1 MSSFFLA
8 VHTQAYSTENSAS
21 QVQTA
26 TARMLL
32 RFDGGDTAW
41 MLVCTVLVL
50 LMAIPG
56 IMLFYSGM
64 MRSNNA
70 LSLVAHV
77 FAATE
82 VVTLKWAAAGYSL
95 RSHRDRPTQRLWLA
109 THGAAHNLLI
119 TVLGAGLLWAGWF
132 GFNAGSAFSAVSR
145 AVGALLAT
153 QVAACVGAFLWGLCE
168 FTQHGRF
175 GVLGMATGAIAGVI
189 AVTKFKSL
197 TGIDDSLDVI
207 SLHWVGGFVGSV
219 LTPVFAIKAIAPITA
234 TVTTNIIGA
243 LAVSAY
249 SVVATYTV

>member
-26 TARMLL
+26 TAQMLL

-82 VVTLKWAAAGYSL
+82 VVTLMWAAAG
-95 RSHRDRPTQRLWLA
+95 
-109 THGAAHNLLI
+109 
-119 TVLGAGLLWAGWF
+119 
-132 GFNAGSAFSAVSR
+132 
-145 AVGALLAT
+145 
-153 QVAACVGAFLWGLCE
+153 
-168 FTQHGRF
+168 
-175 GVLGMATGAIAGVI
+175 
-189 AVTKFKSL
+189 
-197 TGIDDSLDVI
+197 
-207 SLHWVGGFVGSV
+207 
-219 LTPVFAIKAIAPITA
+219 
-234 TVTTNIIGA
+234 
-243 LAVSAY
+243 
-249 SVVATYTV
+249 